1 MIAAAGLA
9 ASFLTETSQTMS
21 IEWLNHLRGTR
32 IGALLLGRGFLW
44 SDLGAYSAGAVIAWA
59 LDRIVLGRIRP

>member
-1 MIAAAGLA
+1 MIAATGLA

-21 IEWLNHLRGTR
+21 IEWLDDFGEAR
-32 IGALLLGRGFLW
+32 IGALLLGRGLLW